1 MMKTNYLTSRMTKTS
16 CRRVLAFGF
25 GFGFSLLATLSGC
38 QAEDG
43 LQDGPQ
49 DAIPI
54 GFSSDVSD
62 TQTVSE
68 RQAAAGTQAA
78 ADTRAATEYATE
90 ADIKE
95 MGVLAY
101 FPDGN
106 RHFNPSASVPN
117 FMYNQKVVRQSSG
130 IWTYSPVKYWPNNPT
145 DEISFFAYAPYVD
158 HTVSGGSNPTLSSIA
173 TKGFPTLTYTV
184 PTPEN
189 SQVDLLAATPL
200 LNRTYAMD
208 SGKLKFAMK
217 HALTKVGVFI
227 KSNDDATGKKVTAF
241 SITSAK
247 SGTLTYHGSTGPSD
261 IGFSWGAFSA
271 TQTYTPANASIAVP
285 DTQAGSAVKL
295 CTFFLLPQGTGSTFN
310 ITYTYSGTTSGSGA
324 APTHT
329 VALTDLPLPSLDKWG
344 PGASVSYTI
353 GIEKTQITVTS
364 ATHPAW
370 SDEGSGTVTGTFT
383 IVYGKPGSG
392 GDPSWGDGGSG
403 TIDGQPVTTEVIKGT
418 APGWGSGD
426 SGATDGKD
434 EGTIEPGTDGYPD
447 WGDGNSEHVEVSW

>member
-1 MMKTNYLTSRMTKTS
+1 MMKTNYLT
-16 CRRVLAFGF
+16 VLSFGF
-25 GFGFSLLATLSGC
+25 GFGLLVTLATLSGC
-38 QAEDG
+38 QAEDVP
-43 LQDGPQ
+43 QDGPQ
-49 DAIPI
+49 EAIPI
-54 GFSSDVSD
+54 GFSSDVSE
-62 TQTVSE
+62 TQAVSE
-68 RQAAAGTQAA
+68 RQAA

-217 HALTKVGVFI
+217 HALTKVGVYI

-271 TQTYTPANASIAVP
+271 TQTYTPANASINVP
-285 DTQAGSAVKL
+285 DTKAESAVKL
-295 CTFFLLPQGTGSTFN
+295 CAFFLLPQGTGSTFN
-310 ITYTYSGTTSGSGA
+310 ITYTYTGTASSGA

-329 VALTDLPLPSLDKWG
+329 VALTNLPLPSLDKWG

-403 TIDGQPVTTEVIKGT
+403 TIDGQPITVEVIKGT
-418 APGWGSGD
+418 DPGWGDGNSG
-426 SGATDGKD
+426 SADGKD
-434 EGTIEPGTDGYPD
+434 EGTVEPDTGDYPG
-447 WGDGNSEHVEVSW
+447 WGDGSSGSVEVSG